1 MTRAAW
7 ARMSFVLLW
16 PTLKGQVE
24 MRPVRVRDGCK
35 RCSLEKKRTCAVG
48 AGGLAVVMGVAS
60 MLFLETT
67 NSREILYVCTVS
79 GGSANP

>member
-1 MTRAAW
+1 MSVVPFRPSSWSLSRA
-7 ARMSFVLLW
+7 
-16 PTLKGQVE
+16 TLKGQVE
-24 MRPVRVRDGCK
+24 IRPVRVRDGCN

-67 NSREILYVCTVS
+67 NSREILYACTVFRAA
-79 GGSANP
+79 ANP